1 MSVKSEGVVL
11 QEQAEVF
18 QKSKLKKKEDLQKKF
33 EKSEKR
39 EGTNENIMK
48 STIRG
53 KDVVGRGEWA
63 TIAGNW

>member
-48 STIRG
+48 STVRG
-53 KDVVGRGEWA
+53 KEVVGRGEWA
-63 TIAGNW
+63 TIAGSW